1 MANLA
6 RHSSGSC
13 FKVSGGETSLLS
25 ISAPPV
31 ERYDSPWIS
40 TKHVDDEPSKSK
52 LPLISI
58 FSFPNFRNIR
68 FTLRCYPRAIN
79 NFRGVIFENNFAND
93 VIDDRID
100 SFSFVMMI
108 YIYIA
113 KNNRTREYVKI
124 SLISVQ

>member
-1 MANLA
+1 M
-6 RHSSGSC
+6 
-13 FKVSGGETSLLS
+13 F
-25 ISAPPV
+25 
-31 ERYDSPWIS
+31 
-40 TKHVDDEPSKSK
+40 HV
-52 LPLISI
+52 
-58 FSFPNFRNIR
+58 
-68 FTLRCYPRAIN
+68 RAIN

-100 SFSFVMMI
+100 SFSFAMMI